1 VNDIPGLILKV
12 ARTLADLAK
21 RGAVVADDVAEA
33 LQLRCR
39 DRP

>member
-1 VNDIPGLILKV
+1 V
-12 ARTLADLAK
+12 ARTLADLSG
-21 RGAVVADDVAEA
+21 RDAVAAEHVAEA